1 LENLDFVVFSPP
13 SEATNPWRMGPT
25 PERDASNYSM
35 LILIKNGDYG
45 FTEAPVN
52 MFLKPLSEEE
62 REARKPV
69 LKVLSPDD
77 ELRGELGEFYE
88 AGAKIIEKL
97 RGLGGKVTLNE
108 FVEEVRAS
116 LGAEGLRALAA
127 LMRQGY
133 LKQVREDE
141 KQLLVLRRAD

>member
-1 LENLDFVVFSPP
+1 
-13 SEATNPWRMGPT
+13 
-25 PERDASNYSM
+25 
-35 LILIKNGDYG
+35 
-45 FTEAPVN
+45 VN
-52 MFLKPLSEEE
+52 MLLKPLSEKE

-69 LKVLSPDD
+69 VKILSLDD
-77 ELRGELGEFYE
+77 ELKEGLGEFYE

-97 RGLGGKVTLNE
+97 RGLGGKAGLNE

-133 LKQVREDE
+133 LKQVREGE
-141 KQLLVLRRAD
+141 GQLLVLTGGD